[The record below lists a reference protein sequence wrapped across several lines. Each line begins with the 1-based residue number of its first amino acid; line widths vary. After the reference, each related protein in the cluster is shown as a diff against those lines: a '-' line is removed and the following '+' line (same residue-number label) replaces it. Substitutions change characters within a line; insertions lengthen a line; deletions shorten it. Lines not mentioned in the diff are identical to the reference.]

1 MTDAILVF
9 LLADATLFG
18 IFAFRR
24 MRQPFHKATRMRT
37 ALKTYSRMDPFA
49 RAERRPR

>member
-1 MTDAILVF
+1 MEAILMF
-9 LLADATLFG
+9 HLMATVLF
-18 IFAFRR
+18 ALWVMSRR
-24 MRQPFHKATRMRT
+24 RSHREINSRMRT